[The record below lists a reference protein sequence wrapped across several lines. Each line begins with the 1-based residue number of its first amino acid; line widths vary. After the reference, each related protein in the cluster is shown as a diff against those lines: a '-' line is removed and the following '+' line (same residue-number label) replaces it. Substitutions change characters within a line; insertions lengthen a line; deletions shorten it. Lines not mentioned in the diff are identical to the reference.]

1 MKFVTMDIEG
11 DGLSR
16 DINQKIFP
24 EGGHYDPDTRL
35 WCVTFAIRDITRT
48 YVCKLPNKPR
58 ELPNG
63 MKTKAYHEDATKVPE
78 YIGKHK
84 IKRFRIYSS
93 FIYAIY
99 NTLLQMEELGYKVY
113 FKGYDKFDYDR
124 DMLEMKFKEFNIPTD
139 TLNNLYNIN
148 KEMNITWKKTY
159 DQVTTGKWLNNQEY
173 MESGIRHNIEDAIQL
188 YEVIEERVKK
198 LEDRVDELALQQ
210 YEPEYDISEEPE
222 PWVPTQG
229 ASIEMV
235 QKAMRKHDEWEQRHK
250 TKIFRIT

>member
-35 WCVTFAIRDITRT
+35 WCVTFAVEDITRT

-84 IKRFRIYSS
+84 IKEFRIYSS

-99 NTLLQMEELGYKVY
+99 KSLLQMEELGYKVY

-124 DMLEMKFKEFNIPTD
+124 DMLEMKFKEFNIPTG

-188 YEVIEERVKK
+188 YEVIN
-198 LEDRVDELALQQ
+198 DRNTSR
-210 YEPEYDISEEPE
+210 YN
-222 PWVPTQG
+222 G
-229 ASIEMV
+229 N
-235 QKAMRKHDEWEQRHK
+235 
-250 TKIFRIT
+250 